1 MGSAIMAATSPDSD
15 IPLSGVEV
23 RLVHSMD
30 EKARWDALVR
40 EHHYLPWHRLFGKAL
55 HHVAIHDGNW
65 LALIGWQV
73 GAFKV
78 GVRDRWIGWTAEQQ
92 FSRLHLVAG
101 NARYV
106 LLGRDRPR
114 NLASRVLALSLRRLS
129 ADMEKVHGYPVYLAE
144 TFVDISRFAGTCY
157 RASNWRSLGLTR
169 GFARRPGAAPRW
181 HHHGQ
186 AKEVFVI
193 PLHADARQML
203 CADTAPHA
211 MNGSEDAPLPDA
223 QLLGSLHDHLAGM
236 ADFRRAR
243 GQRYSLAFYFTIM
256 IAARLCGYRGYTA
269 FAEFARRLDQ
279 EQLAAIGAFR
289 SPSRGRYTTPVA
301 TSFLNILQHMPP
313 DALDAVFRDWAAARS
328 DGGAALALDGKTIR
342 GASRQLEGDEKVI
355 TIAAVEHGTGLVVGQ
370 VRVAE
375 GSNEIPAL
383 RDLAAR
389 LGKRI
394 ITADAMHVQHETA
407 AALVDAGGDYV
418 LTAVKGNQKGM
429 HEQLRLFGGWDG
441 GRMHAEEAGKQHG
454 RIEQRHCTVVDV
466 SGPEWNSFCP
476 LHGRRQAF
484 RIIRKRE
491 VVKTGETSIET
502 VYGLTSLGKDQA
514 GAREIADHVRSHWR
528 IETKLHY
535 VRDFTY
541 DEDRCR
547 AHVGNVPENL
557 AAISNMA
564 ISLIRLDGRFDYVPP
579 ANRHFAARP
588 LEALDAVMS

>member
-1 MGSAIMAATSPDSD
+1 MTPPPLTRPAPPVLARHVISIFPGSLTRRPLLSSMAIGRAGLHSQTGT
-15 IPLSGVEV
+15 IREELSQG
-23 RLVHSMD
+23 
-30 EKARWDALVR
+30 ARNSAGISR
-40 EHHYLPWHRLFGKAL
+40 RSNSKT
-55 HHVAIHDGNW
+55 N
-65 LALIGWQV
+65 
-73 GAFKV
+73 K
-78 GVRDRWIGWTAEQQ
+78 QQ

-157 RASNWRSLGLTR
+157 RASNWQSLGLTR
-169 GFARRPGAAPRW
+169 GFARRPGAAPHW

-301 TSFLNILQHMPP
+301 TSFLNILCGMPP
-313 DALDAVFRDWAAARS
+313 DCLDAVFR
-328 DGGAALALDGKTIR
+328 
-342 GASRQLEGDEKVI
+342 V
-355 TIAAVEHGTGLVVGQ
+355 
-370 VRVAE
+370 
-375 GSNEIPAL
+375 
-383 RDLAAR
+383 
-389 LGKRI
+389 
-394 ITADAMHVQHETA
+394 
-407 AALVDAGGDYV
+407 
-418 LTAVKGNQKGM
+418 
-429 HEQLRLFGGWDG
+429 
-441 GRMHAEEAGKQHG
+441 
-454 RIEQRHCTVVDV
+454 
-466 SGPEWNSFCP
+466 
-476 LHGRRQAF
+476 
-484 RIIRKRE
+484 
-491 VVKTGETSIET
+491 
-502 VYGLTSLGKDQA
+502 
-514 GAREIADHVRSHWR
+514 
-528 IETKLHY
+528 
-535 VRDFTY
+535 
-541 DEDRCR
+541 
-547 AHVGNVPENL
+547 
-557 AAISNMA
+557 
-564 ISLIRLDGRFDYVPP
+564 
-579 ANRHFAARP
+579 
-588 LEALDAVMS
+588 